1 VLGRPSGGVSNP
13 RPPDDPEGIGRNER
27 CTGFSSNACC
37 SLGYDKR
44 LPAAPRDAQDA
55 ELHDA
60 LLPAWVKN
68 EEVDLSAFVDMLQEA
83 YLHS

>member
-1 VLGRPSGGVSNP
+1 MNLALELVGYEDELRAAMEYVFGSTLVCDSLPLAKA
-13 RPPDDPEGIGRNER
+13 ER
-27 CTGFSSNACC
+27 F
-37 SLGYDKR
+37 Y
-44 LPAAPRDAQDA
+44 A